1 MSMAIVCMVNN
12 TALRELIGKPSD
24 YQIDN
29 SKNLNQTVQCV
40 FDKTNTN
47 LTYKHVEKDGP
58 FIWNK
63 SSQGFLL
70 SAYFYGFLMTTVN

>member
-12 TALRELIGKPSD
+12 TALRELTGTPTEF
-24 YQIDN
+24 QIDN
-29 SKNLNQTVQCV
+29 SKDSMTECL

-47 LTYKHVEKDGP
+47 LTVKHIEKDGP